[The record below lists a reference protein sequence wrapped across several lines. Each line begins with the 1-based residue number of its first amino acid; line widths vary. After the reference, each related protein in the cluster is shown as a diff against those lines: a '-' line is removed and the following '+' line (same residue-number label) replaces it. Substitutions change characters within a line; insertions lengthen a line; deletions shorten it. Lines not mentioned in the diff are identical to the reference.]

1 MGVQA
6 LGLLSETQIKAAK
19 PGPKEYL
26 LNDGDNLY
34 LRVRTTGKAWI
45 YRYMKDGKPIK
56 LGMGPYPEVTL
67 AQARTK
73 AYEANSQRA
82 NGLDPKEVR
91 EQLAEQARI
100 ARLHTFELLAR
111 AWHAS
116 AQKDREWSE
125 GYAQKVIRHLEIH
138 IFPWVGHKPIEMIVP
153 TEIVQ
158 CLHRPKDRGNLET
171 AQRVREAVQHVYQYA
186 VDVGALEPSKNFVNK
201 NTGGLPPPRSRH
213 FAAITEPAQLG
224 QLLRDIRSYHGH
236 FITRCA
242 LRLAPMMFQRP
253 GQIRLADW
261 EDINFD
267 VELWRC
273 PPEKMKMREWQKRDS
288 RTPAHIVPL
297 PRQAL
302 EILRELYPLTGPTGP
317 VFRSM
322 SRRSEK
328 SRYISDNTVNA
339 ALRTMG
345 YDTKEEITGHGFR
358 ATARTMIREHLGWE
372 PDVIERHLAHTSD
385 EELGSSYDRA
395 AFIAQRKAMVQQWAD
410 FLDELEAG
418 KLPMPEDNI
427 LQFIRHRPR
436 PALRVRA

>member
-1 MGVQA
+1 M
-6 LGLLSETQIKAAK
+6 GLLSETQIRAAK

-34 LRVRTTGKAWI
+34 LRVRRTGKAWI
-45 YRYMKDGKPIK
+45 YRYMREGKPIK
-56 LGMGPYPEVTL
+56 LGMGSYPEVTL
-67 AQARTK
+67 AQARAK
-73 AYEANSQRA
+73 AFEANSQRA
-82 NGLDPKEVR
+82 NGRDPKETR
-91 EQLAEQARI
+91 ERDEEQARI
-100 ARLHTFELLAR
+100 ARLQTFELLAR

-116 AQKDREWSE
+116 ASEDRQWSE
-125 GYAQKVIRHLEIH
+125 DYAEKIIRHLEIH
-138 IFPWVGHKPIEMIVP
+138 VFPWVGHKPIDVILP
-153 TEIVQ
+153 TEIVG

-171 AQRVREAVQHVYQYA
+171 AQRVREVVQHVYQYA
-186 VDVGALEPSKNFVNK
+186 VDLGALEPAKNFVNK
-201 NTGGLPPPRSRH
+201 NTGGLPSPRSRH
-213 FAAITEPAQLG
+213 YAAITEPTQLG
-224 QLLRDIRSYHGH
+224 QLLRDIRNYHGH

-242 LRLAPMMFQRP
+242 LRLAPMLFQRP

-261 EDINFD
+261 EDINFE

-302 EILRELYPLTGPTGP
+302 EMLKELYPLTGPTGP

-322 SRRSEK
+322 SRRSET
-328 SRYISDNTVNA
+328 SRYISDNTINV

-358 ATARTMIREHLGWE
+358 ATARTMIREHLGWD

-395 AFIAQRKAMVQQWAD
+395 AFITQRKTMVQQWAD

-418 KLPMPEDNI
+418 KLPKPDNKV
-427 LQFIRHRPR
+427 LQFIRHQPR
-436 PALRVRA
+436 SELRFGT

>member
-1 MGVQA
+1 M
-6 LGLLSETQIKAAK
+6 GLLNETHIRAAK
-19 PGPKEYL
+19 PGPKEYM

-34 LRVRTTGKAWI
+34 LRVRDTGKVWI
-45 YRYMKDGKPIK
+45 YRYTKDGKRIK
-56 LGMGPYPEVTL
+56 LGLGPYPEVTL
-67 AQARTK
+67 AQARAK

-82 NGLDPKEVR
+82 NGSDPKETR
-91 EQLAEQARI
+91 EQQEELARI

-111 AWHAS
+111 AWHSS
-116 AQKDREWSE
+116 AKKDREWSE
-125 GYAQKVIRHLEIH
+125 DYAQKVIRHLEIH
-138 IFPWVGHKPIEMIVP
+138 IFPWVGQKPIEAILP

-158 CLHRPKDRGNLET
+158 CLHRPKERGNLET

-186 VDVGALEPSKNFVNK
+186 VDVGAMEPARNFVNK

-213 FAAITEPAQLG
+213 YAAITEPARLG
-224 QLLRDIRSYHGH
+224 QLLRDIRNYHGH
-236 FITRCA
+236 FITCCA

-261 EDINFD
+261 EDIDFE

-302 EILRELYPLTGPTGP
+302 EILQELYPLTGPRGP

-322 SRRSEK
+322 SRRSET
-328 SRYISDNTVNA
+328 SRYISDNTINV

-358 ATARTMIREHLGWE
+358 ATARTMIREHLGWD

-395 AFIAQRKAMVQQWAD
+395 AFIAQRKTMVQQWAD

-418 KLPMPEDNI
+418 KLPQPDSKV
-427 LQFIRHRPR
+427 LQFIRKRPKSK
-436 PALRVRA
+436 LRFGT

>member
-1 MGVQA
+1 M
-6 LGLLSETQIKAAK
+6 GLLSETQIRAAK
-19 PGPKEYL
+19 PGPKEYM

-34 LRVRTTGKAWI
+34 LRVRETGKVWI
-45 YRYMKDGKPIK
+45 YRYMRNGKTIK
-56 LGMGPYPEVTL
+56 IGMGPYPEVTL
-67 AQARTK
+67 AQARGK

-82 NGLDPKEVR
+82 NGLDPREVQAQQT
-91 EQLAEQARI
+91 EQERI

-116 AQKDREWSE
+116 AKKDRRWSE
-125 GYAQKVIRHLEIH
+125 DYGQKVIRHLEIH
-138 IFPWVGHKPIEMIVP
+138 VFPWVGHKPIETILP
-153 TEIVQ
+153 TEVVQ

-171 AQRVREAVQHVYQYA
+171 AQRVREVVQHVYQHA
-186 VDVGALEPSKNFVNK
+186 VDIGALEPAKNFVNK

-213 FAAITEPAQLG
+213 YAAITEPAQLG

-236 FITRCA
+236 FITRSA
-242 LRLAPMMFQRP
+242 LRLAPMLFQRP
-253 GQIRLADW
+253 GQIRLAHW
-261 EDINFD
+261 EDINFE

-288 RTPAHIVPL
+288 RTPSHFVPL

-302 EILRELYPLTGPTGP
+302 EILEELYPLTGPSGP

-322 SRRSEK
+322 SRRSET
-328 SRYISDNTVNA
+328 SRYISDNTINV
-339 ALRTMG
+339 ALRNMG

-358 ATARTMIREHLGWE
+358 ATARTMIREHLGWD
-372 PDVIERHLAHTSD
+372 PDVIERHLAHASD

-395 AFIAQRKAMVQQWAD
+395 AFIAQRKEMVQQWAD

-418 KLPMPEDNI
+418 KLPVPENNI
-427 LQFIRHRPR
+427 LQFIRHRPKR
-436 PALRVRA
+436 ELRFGT

>member
-1 MGVQA
+1 M
-6 LGLLSETQIKAAK
+6 GLLSETQIRAAK

-34 LRVRTTGKAWI
+34 LRVRATGKAWV
-45 YRYMKDGKPIK
+45 YRYTKDGKAVK

-67 AQARTK
+67 AQARAK

-91 EQLAEQARI
+91 VWQEEQAHI

-111 AWHAS
+111 AWHTS
-116 AQKDREWSE
+116 AKKDREWSE
-125 GYAQKVIRHLEIH
+125 DYAQKVIRHLEIH
-138 IFPWVGHKPIEMIVP
+138 IFPWVGHKPIETILP

-158 CLHRPKDRGNLET
+158 CLYRPKDRGNLET

-186 VDVGALEPSKNFVNK
+186 VDVGALEPVKNFVNK

-213 FAAITEPAQLG
+213 FAAITEPAKLG
-224 QLLRDIRSYHGH
+224 QLLRDIRNYHGH
-236 FITRCA
+236 FITRSA

-261 EDINFD
+261 EDIDFD

-302 EILRELYPLTGPTGP
+302 EIRRELYPLTGPTGP

-322 SRRSEK
+322 SRRSER
-328 SRYISDNTVNA
+328 SRYISDNTINV

-345 YDTKEEITGHGFR
+345 YDTQEEITGHGFR
-358 ATARTMIREHLGWE
+358 ATARTMIREHLGWDS
-372 PDVIERHLAHTSD
+372 DVIERHLAHASD

-418 KLPMPEDNI
+418 KLPQPDSKI
-427 LQFIRHRPR
+427 LRFIRKQPR
-436 PALRVRA
+436 SEQRFGT